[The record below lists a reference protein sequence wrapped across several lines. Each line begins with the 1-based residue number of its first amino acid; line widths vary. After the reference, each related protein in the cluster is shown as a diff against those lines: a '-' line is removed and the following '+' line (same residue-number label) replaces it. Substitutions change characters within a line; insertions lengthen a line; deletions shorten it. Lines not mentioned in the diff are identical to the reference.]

1 MQQHLHNICQPQT
14 LPFLERVRTLCD
26 EFEGRMTVAEI
37 GSQNNLQR
45 MVEYTRGQDRLHT
58 AYSFM
63 LLGPQPKAAA
73 LAEAQAAWHEGD
85 GAAAWPSWALSNH
98 DAPRVAT
105 RWAQGNVP
113 RTRQLLALLA
123 CLRGTVFLY
132 QGEELGLPQADLA
145 LEELQDPLGKA
156 NWPHEPGRDGCRTPM
171 PWMAGTHALGFTTGQ
186 PWLPLAPAH
195 QALAVDSQ
203 EADTGSTLHL
213 TRRLLALRRRHAALR
228 LGELATLHADEQ
240 VWVLRRQH
248 GADTVWAAFNFGPQ
262 AQALTVPGLPAAAAI
277 ELQLAAAQL
286 QGSRLTL
293 PAASALVMVA
303 DTAAPCGG
311 PSPSAR

>member
-1 MQQHLHNICQPQT
+1 
-14 LPFLERVRTLCD
+14 
-26 EFEGRMTVAEI
+26 
-37 GSQNNLQR
+37 
-45 MVEYTRGQDRLHT
+45 
-58 AYSFM
+58 
-63 LLGPQPKAAA
+63 
-73 LAEAQAAWHEGD
+73 
-85 GAAAWPSWALSNH
+85 
-98 DAPRVAT
+98 
-105 RWAQGNVP
+105 
-113 RTRQLLALLA
+113 
-123 CLRGTVFLY
+123 
-132 QGEELGLPQADLA
+132 
-145 LEELQDPLGKA
+145 
-156 NWPHEPGRDGCRTPM
+156 M

-195 QALAVDSQ
+195 QALVVDSQ

-248 GADTVWAAFNFGPQ
+248 GTNTLWAAFNFGPQ
-262 AQALTVPGLPAAAAI
+262 EQTLTVPGLPAAAAI